1 MFSSMT
7 SRLAPVFLRGKTV
20 TDDLIALDVSF
31 IVLALYP
38 IPVACGRSVDNN
50 SVFAGAVGASDSR
63 VTSISLQSW

>member
-38 IPVACGRSVDNN
+38 IPVQQLRVRSVD
-50 SVFAGAVGASDSR
+50 GDVGASDSR
-63 VTSISLQSW
+63 VTSISLLELQSW

>member
-38 IPVACGRSVDNN
+38 IPVACGRSVDKND
-50 SVFAGAVGASDSR
+50 GDVGASDSR
-63 VTSISLQSW
+63 VSSISLLELQSW